1 MARIV
6 DALLSKRNWG
16 KRAYAAF
23 ALCATTAIALP
34 AQTFTPLFSFDGMD
48 GGNPLDYVGANG
60 LVQGT
65 DGRLYGTTDGGGK
78 YGYGTVFKINV
89 GSKLTTLYNFP
100 TCGPTN
106 CPSGESP
113 GGLIQATDGDFYG
126 ITQGSGGD
134 AVSCNN
140 QTVLNGCGT
149 VFKITPGGKLTTLY
163 SFCAQA
169 NCADGFYPN
178 GLTQATNRD
187 FYGTTN
193 QGGANNGAGTVF
205 KITPAGTL
213 TTLYSFCSQSN
224 CADGYGPVGALV
236 QATNGDFY
244 GTTWAGGD
252 LPGYDCGTG
261 GEYCGTVFKITT
273 AGALTTLA
281 TVAGNPS
288 GTLVQATDGKFY
300 GTTARAGT
308 IFMMTAKG
316 TLTTLATVGGY
327 PYAGLVQGTDGNF
340 YGTTYVG
347 GANNNSYCQ
356 GNGCGS
362 VFQMTPAG
370 TLTTLYSFCSQTNCT
385 DGMWPLAG
393 LMQDT
398 NGNLYGTTIA
408 GGAGNGG
415 AFSNDGTVFSVNVG
429 LGPFVE
435 TQTTSG
441 KVGAVAKI
449 LGTDLT
455 DATGVG
461 FHGTAAVFTVVSA
474 SEITT
479 TVPDG
484 ATTGT
489 VQVVTPSG
497 TLSSY
502 VPFRVHK

>member
-213 TTLYSFCSQSN
+213 TTLYSFCSQ
-224 CADGYGPVGALV
+224 
-236 QATNGDFY
+236 
-244 GTTWAGGD
+244 
-252 LPGYDCGTG
+252 
-261 GEYCGTVFKITT
+261 
-273 AGALTTLA
+273 
-281 TVAGNPS
+281 
-288 GTLVQATDGKFY
+288 
-300 GTTARAGT
+300 
-308 IFMMTAKG
+308 
-316 TLTTLATVGGY
+316 
-327 PYAGLVQGTDGNF
+327 
-340 YGTTYVG
+340 
-347 GANNNSYCQ
+347 
-356 GNGCGS
+356 
-362 VFQMTPAG
+362 
-370 TLTTLYSFCSQTNCT
+370 TNCT